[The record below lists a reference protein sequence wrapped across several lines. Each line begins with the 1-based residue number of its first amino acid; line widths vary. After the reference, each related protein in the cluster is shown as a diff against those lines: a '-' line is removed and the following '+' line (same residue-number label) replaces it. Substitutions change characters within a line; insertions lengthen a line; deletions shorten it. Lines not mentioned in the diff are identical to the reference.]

1 MSKLD
6 ELIKKLCSDGV
17 EYKRLGEIG
26 EFYGGLSGKSKK
38 DFSDGNYPY
47 ISYMNVYQ
55 HISVLLPSADMV
67 VIKEGE
73 KQNRVQYGDILFTGS
88 SETPEE
94 CGFSS
99 VVTQQIDYPLYLNSF
114 SFGLRLT
121 DRLLLNP
128 EFAKYVFRSHNV
140 RKQIIRTA
148 NGVTRFNV
156 SKSKMKNVRIP
167 VPPLEVQSEI
177 VKILDNFTELTTEL
191 TMELTTELTARKKQY
206 EYYRNRLLTF
216 DTASHIKKVKLG
228 DVAKVT
234 KLAGFEF
241 TKYVTY
247 VEKGHIIALRGLN
260 VKNGNLDL
268 CDVKYIDGSD
278 LSKLERSKLHV
289 GDMLFTYVGTIGQV
303 ALIDKEDT
311 YYLAPNVALIRAD
324 KNVLLPEYMRFYF
337 QSSLFWDTQIKRL
350 LQSSSMKNIPMEK
363 IRKFELLV
371 PPIDVQR
378 RLVHV
383 LDNFDKVCNDLHIGL
398 PAEIEARKKQYE
410 FYRDSLLTFLEKG
423 ESILTE
429 QNRTEQN

>member
-6 ELIKKLCSDGV
+6 ELIKELCPDGV
-17 EYKRLGEIG
+17 EYKKLSDIFSTRNGYTPSKSNISYWENGTVPWFRMEDIRENGHILAKALQYVSSSAVKGDLFPADSIIVATSATIG
-26 EFYGGLSGKSKK
+26 EHAL
-38 DFSDGNYPY
+38 
-47 ISYMNVYQ
+47 ITV
-55 HISVLLPSADMV
+55 PSLAN
-67 VIKEGE
+67 
-73 KQNRVQYGDILFTGS
+73 QRFT
-88 SETPEE
+88 
-94 CGFSS
+94 
-99 VVTQQIDYPLYLNSF
+99 Y
-114 SFGLRLT
+114 
-121 DRLLLNP
+121 LLLKTEWKYQFDVKFLFYYCYKLDNWCLNHLKQGN
-128 EFAKYVFRSHNV
+128 FASVDMKKFADFRFP
-140 RKQIIRTA
+140 I
-148 NGVTRFNV
+148 
-156 SKSKMKNVRIP
+156 
-167 VPPLEVQSEI
+167 PPLEVQREI
-177 VKILDNFTELTTEL
+177 VKILDNFTELTA
-191 TMELTTELTARKKQY
+191 ELTARKKQY

-216 DTASHIKKVKLG
+216 DTKSHIKKVKLG

-247 VEKGHIIALRGLN
+247 AEKGHIIALRGLN

-268 CDVKYIDGSD
+268 SDVKYIDGSD

-429 QNRTEQN
+429 QNRTKVRPD